1 MKITDDA
8 SFDKC
13 CDWLTKRA
21 KIIFYGD
28 LENRNPLVP
37 KEQREAWEIE
47 RAERMRKYDQ
57 VAAEVLKYNESCR
70 PQQHQTQKKNV
81 ALDAFLD

>member
-1 MKITDDA
+1 MKISDDA
-8 SFDKC
+8 ALEKC

-21 KIIFYGD
+21 QMIVYGD
-28 LENRNPLVP
+28 LENKNPLVP

-47 RAERMRKYDQ
+47 RADHIQKYEQ
-57 VAAEVLKYNESCR
+57 VAAEILRYNESCR
-70 PQQHQTQKKNV
+70 PQQQKPQKKNA